1 MKYRISL
8 IALSALLAFS
18 ACKAEPERHY
28 VKNDKDQEEE
38 VIPEGNGKTLLA
50 GSFNIRY
57 FNTTDTYPWSVR
69 KDAVFK
75 FIETTSPD
83 FLGLQEVK
91 ATQSQDFAY
100 KLSGTYGYYDIDR
113 DTGKG
118 ISSGSGEGIGILYK
132 KGRFELK
139 DKGFFWLA
147 DTPDKLPEKNE
158 DGTYSSWNSAKRRV
172 VVWTKVA
179 DKLHDNQ
186 IVWFFATHF
195 DHISVQART
204 KSSELT
210 ISKIKEL
217 TGIADLSK
225 SSVPIFL
232 VADFNC
238 TLNSTELAPVRAA
251 MGDARTLAKKTESGR
266 TFNGFGE
273 TKQSVIDHI
282 FFVGN
287 VNADRYHI
295 ATEDYG
301 VKYISDHYPI
311 TLLCSYK

>member
-139 DKGFFWLA
+139 DKGFSGLQIRRTSFLKRMKTAHILHGTAQNAGSWYGR
-147 DTPDKLPEKNE
+147 KLRTSFITIRLS
-158 DGTYSSWNSAKRRV
+158 GSSPLISTTSAWKPGR
-172 VVWTKVA
+172 
-179 DKLHDNQ
+179 NQ
-186 IVWFFATHF
+186 VH
-195 DHISVQART
+195 
-204 KSSELT
+204 
-210 ISKIKEL
+210 
-217 TGIADLSK
+217 
-225 SSVPIFL
+225 
-232 VADFNC
+232 
-238 TLNSTELAPVRAA
+238 
-251 MGDARTLAKKTESGR
+251 
-266 TFNGFGE
+266 
-273 TKQSVIDHI
+273 
-282 FFVGN
+282 
-287 VNADRYHI
+287 
-295 ATEDYG
+295 
-301 VKYISDHYPI
+301 
-311 TLLCSYK
+311 

>member
-57 FNTTDTYPWSVR
+57 YNTTDTYPWSVR

-75 FIETTSPD
+75 FIETTRPD

-100 KLSGTYGYYDIDR
+100 KLSDTYGYYDINR

-158 DGTYSSWNSAKRRV
+158 DGTYSSWHSAKRRV

-179 DKLHDNQ
+179 DKLHNNQ

-195 DHISVQART
+195 DHISVEART
-204 KSSELT
+204 KSSALT
-210 ISKIKEL
+210 ISKIKDL

-238 TLNSTELAPVRAA
+238 TLNSTELAPVR
-251 MGDARTLAKKTESGR
+251 DAI
-266 TFNGFGE
+266 GE
-273 TKQSVIDHI
+273 
-282 FFVGN
+282 
-287 VNADRYHI
+287 
-295 ATEDYG
+295 ED
-301 VKYISDHYPI
+301 
-311 TLLCSYK
+311 

>member
-38 VIPEGNGKTLLA
+38 VIPEGSRKTLLA

-57 FNTTDTYPWSVR
+57 FNTPDTL
-69 KDAVFK
+69 FK

-172 VVWTKVA
+172 VIWTKVA
-179 DKLHDNQ
+179 DKLHNNQ
-186 IVWFFATHF
+186 IVGLQICRRVPFRFSSLR
-195 DHISVQART
+195 IST
-204 KSSELT
+204 
-210 ISKIKEL
+210 
-217 TGIADLSK
+217 
-225 SSVPIFL
+225 
-232 VADFNC
+232 
-238 TLNSTELAPVRAA
+238 VR
-251 MGDARTLAKKTESGR
+251 
-266 TFNGFGE
+266 
-273 TKQSVIDHI
+273 
-282 FFVGN
+282 
-287 VNADRYHI
+287 
-295 ATEDYG
+295 
-301 VKYISDHYPI
+301 
-311 TLLCSYK
+311 